1 MSIKLSIWSCLKFRA
16 QDDFTIYDVI
26 YQFFLEVGRVQNILK
41 GLKIQ
46 KFYSE
51 K

>member
-1 MSIKLSIWSCLKFRA
+1 MKLSTWSCLKFRA

-26 YQFFLEVGRVQNILK
+26 YMFFLEVGRVLNILN

-46 KFYSE
+46 KFYLG